1 MFSRAGQHVKHEV
14 NSIKDRSSTP
24 TGEKKKPCM
33 HSEVQEELRMKVPD
47 KWHKK
52 RGNPGRDGYTIID
65 AGVKNVLVWGKFKVA
80 GVAIIF

>member
-1 MFSRAGQHVKHEV
+1 
-14 NSIKDRSSTP
+14 
-24 TGEKKKPCM
+24 
-33 HSEVQEELRMKVPD
+33 MKVPD

-52 RGNPGRDGYTIID
+52 RGNPGRDSYTIID